1 MFDAIVTV
9 LTFAFVFL
17 LDFLCTAFGVWLVTL
32 LLPLL
37 GIDLLF
43 SWGMAFGVWALIKV
57 IRFFFFPAR
66 KK

>member
-9 LTFAFVFL
+9 MVFVFVL
-17 LDFLCTAFGVWLVTL
+17 LVDFFCTAFGVWLVTL

-43 SWGMAFGVWALIKV
+43 SWGLAFGVWALLKV
-57 IRFFFFPAR
+57 IRLFFLPAR
-66 KK
+66 KG

>member
-1 MFDAIVTV
+1 MADAIVTV
-9 LTFAFVFL
+9 LMFAFVFL

-43 SWGMAFGVWALIKV
+43 SWGLAFGVWALLKV
-57 IRFFFFPAR
+57 IRLFFLPAR
-66 KK
+66 KG